1 MESDKKCIR
10 HCLLFSKKSAAD
22 AHKIICE
29 TYNENIIT
37 IRTCEKWLK
46 RFKNSDFNSNNKER
60 FERPAVEEDELW
72 KNGKKLW

>member
-37 IRTCEKWLK
+37 IRTCEKWL
-46 RFKNSDFNSNNKER
+46 
-60 FERPAVEEDELW
+60 
-72 KNGKKLW
+72 